1 MPKDNCQKVK
11 LLKIMEMLRQET
23 DEQHPLR
30 TGEIC
35 NRLRSMNISCDRRT
49 LSKDM
54 VVLNEQGFEVMHYFI
69 DHEKAYYVADRSFS
83 VPELK
88 ILIDAVQAA
97 SFITEKKTAELI
109 DKIANLGGSYRA
121 SILKKNMICFNTRKH
136 HNEKIY
142 YSVELL
148 EDAIGQKKKAS
159 FKYFDLN
166 EAGQKIFRKDGERY
180 MVEPMF
186 LIYYEDNYYLSCY
199 SSKYHDITNY
209 RLDRMDQVCVEE
221 ESISDEAVHVYEN
234 TNMAEYT
241 EQAFKMYGGIV
252 EDITIQFEESLIGVV
267 YDKFGED
274 THMIRISDKDLVAT
288 VQVQISPTLYGW
300 LAQFAGRMKIVSPTP
315 VIDSYEEH
323 ISKIEMRN
331 K

>member
-1 MPKDNCQKVK
+1 MPQNNCQKVK

-35 NRLRSMNISCDRRT
+35 DRLRSMNISCDRRT

-97 SFITEKKTAELI
+97 TFITDKKTVELI
-109 DKIANLGGSYRA
+109 DKIADLGGSNRA
-121 SILKKNMICFNTRKH
+121 EILKKNMICFNTRKH
-136 HNEKIY
+136 SNEKIY
-142 YSVELL
+142 YIVELL
-148 EDAIGQKKKAS
+148 EDAISQRKKAS

-166 EAGQKIFRKDGERY
+166 ESGQRVFRKDGDRY
-180 MVEPMF
+180 LVEPMF
-186 LIYYEDNYYLSCY
+186 LVYYEDNYYLSCY
-199 SSKYHDITNY
+199 TPKYHDMTNY
-209 RLDRMDQVCVEE
+209 RLDRMDLVAIEE
-221 ESISDEAVHVYEN
+221 DPIGEEAMLAIQN

-241 EQAFKMYGGIV
+241 EQVFKMYGGDE
-252 EDITIQFEESLIGVV
+252 EDVTIQFDSSLIGVV

-274 THMIRISDKDLVAT
+274 THMVRISETDLVAT
-288 VQVQISPTLYGW
+288 VRVQVSPTLFGW
-300 LAQFAGRMKIVSPTP
+300 LAQFPGRMKIVSPST
-315 VIDSYEEH
+315 VIDSFEDH
-323 ISKIEMRN
+323 ISKIEIR
-331 K
+331 KQ